1 MASLLTPVKGKL
13 FIDSTRKSTHALDG
27 AYASLLRGHSLDFD
41 DLRSYEYGD
50 QIRDI
55 DWKATARLGSPV
67 VRRSLATRMHT
78 VLFAVDTGLAMTA
91 LAHDEK
97 PKKDLAILT
106 VGVLGLLA
114 LRHGDD
120 FCLVHGDAARVRRR
134 EIGRSEA
141 ALEHTLRTIERAVD
155 DASAP
160 SDRDALLSYIAR
172 TVSRRMIVVVVT
184 DDTPVS
190 AETERLL
197 RRLRVQHDVL
207 WITLRDAEPVLAAV
221 PPAPRRQAARV
232 PASLIP
238 TPQAPSAH
246 TPGERTPSSRHGG
259 VHSASAH
266 PVDGARGPATTQAPT
281 QAPAPAAPTRSR
293 RDVTSHWAIP
303 EFLQGDAELAAELHA
318 ADAAEAARTE
328 TLLRRLE
335 ITHVPL
341 AEQDEAVAA
350 LLGMLDARSH
360 VRRG

>member
-13 FIDSTRKSTHALDG
+13 FIQSSRKSTHALDG

-41 DLRSYEYGD
+41 DLRAYEYGD

-78 VLFAVDTGLAMTA
+78 VLFAVDTGLSMTA

-97 PKKDLAILT
+97 PKKDLAILA

-120 FCLVHGDAARVRRR
+120 FCLVSGDSESVRRR

-141 ALEHTLRTIERAVD
+141 ALEHTLRTIDRTVT
-155 DASAP
+155 DAEAP

-172 TVSRRMIVVVVT
+172 TISRRMIVVVVT

-207 WITLRDAEPVLAAV
+207 WITLRDAEPVLDPSTTSGPSTGSGAE
-221 PPAPRRQAARV
+221 R
-232 PASLIP
+232 
-238 TPQAPSAH
+238 PQ
-246 TPGERTPSSRHGG
+246 
-259 VHSASAH
+259 
-266 PVDGARGPATTQAPT
+266 
-281 QAPAPAAPTRSR
+281 RSR
-293 RDVTSHWAIP
+293 RDVASHWAIP

-335 ITHVPL
+335 ITHVAL
-341 AEQDEAVAA
+341 AEQDEAVGA
-350 LLGMLDARSH
+350 LLEMLDARSH
-360 VRRG
+360 VRHG

>member
-41 DLRSYEYGD
+41 DLRAYEYGD

-120 FCLVHGDAARVRRR
+120 FCLVSGDSAGVRRR

-141 ALEHTLRTIERAVD
+141 ALEHTLRQIDRAVD
-155 DASAP
+155 AASAP

-172 TVSRRMIVVVVT
+172 TIARRMIVVVVT
-184 DDTPVS
+184 DDAPVS
-190 AETERLL
+190 DETERLL

-207 WITLRDAEPVLAAV
+207 WITLRDAEPVLESR
-221 PPAPRRQAARV
+221 PSP
-232 PASLIP
+232 SKGSGT
-238 TPQAPSAH
+238 TPQRA
-246 TPGERTPSSRHGG
+246 
-259 VHSASAH
+259 
-266 PVDGARGPATTQAPT
+266 
-281 QAPAPAAPTRSR
+281 R
-293 RDVTSHWAIP
+293 RDVATRWTIP
-303 EFLQGDAELAAELHA
+303 EFLQGDVELAAELHA
-318 ADAAEAARTE
+318 ADAADIAHTEA
-328 TLLRRLE
+328 LLRRLE

-341 AEQDEAVAA
+341 AEQDEAVGA
-350 LLGMLDARSH
+350 LLRMLDARSH